1 VRFVER
7 RIDLKFELVGL
18 IGPAATVAGWGGA
31 EPQRHEPARGSVGR
45 TSGGGGAKPPGGDV
59 VLTIFL
65 GVEIIQ
71 SATP

>member
-45 TSGGGGAKPPGGDV
+45 TSGGGGQNHVAET
-59 VLTIFL
+59 LSL
-65 GVEIIQ
+65 Q
-71 SATP
+71 SF

>member
-18 IGPAATVAGWGGA
+18 IGLAATVAGWGGA

-45 TSGGGGAKPPGGDV
+45 TSGGGAKPRGGDV